1 LMGRILVDFARS
13 RGYQKRGGG
22 ARDVTLEE
30 GLMGAQDAKLGC
42 HVALK
47 VLPQAFA
54 THADRMT
61 RFQREA
67 QVLDRVDLP
76 VHGA

>member
-1 LMGRILVDFARS
+1 MGELYR
-13 RGYQKRGGG
+13 
-22 ARDVTLEE
+22 
-30 GLMGAQDAKLGC
+30 AQDAKLGC

-54 THADRMT
+54 TDADRMT